1 MGRIKEQ
8 KNLMKITL
16 LAIFIVTFI
25 GTFFIN
31 VLATELEENFQ
42 FTSEGNANI
51 RDAVGQIVQTYYAS
65 SGGYSLYTNYVI
77 TWSYFVNGVPPKSP
91 HFSEYTNCYP
101 HTALSQFHSIYC
113 IEHGRDIFDYNE
125 FNVNGN
131 DSFSLSHCYLVTD
144 HGYNYNKYH
153 YCSLYGGGTAYSLDD
168 AISFTYG
175 GYPSNVYNLRYV
187 DYKDEKDN
195 WNESRVVKSSMRY
208 RTYSNYTLNIVD
220 AYAATLSLEPSI
232 TYYNDSQFAI
242 WEKHGNN
249 NDSRCNNALFK
260 AAHATEDLDD
270 EIRSRTDGENPK
282 FEIMMENSSTG
293 CGTTLI
299 NGNTFRVGPFKMND
313 YAYVYSSYAQ
323 QYSGKNLSTH
333 KGLLGG
339 IVDGYI
345 VLNNGTKLSFENDI
359 SIYYRKIGDNNRG
372 CNHGSYINGVYQS
385 YNSWGPEPGYKYP
398 WPNSEFYIDIPV
410 SKCGDATT
418 LVSSGF
424 TYRKTKAYG
433 NGFKAEGKFLT
444 TTFQT
449 TNKNLYNGCP
459 TYRCEYCANQN
470 IPRNQRSDVT
480 THTYYCSNQYPYNA
494 RYCYHGY
501 QNCQHPTNG
510 WDGGPY
516 CGQME
521 HQHSSY
527 YCYGYCYG
535 AEGNYCYHGYRYG
548 SNGSTVYH
556 LQCTTPVHTHYSSCY
571 NCGTGAYYCVHGH
584 YDGVHSGS
592 CLYGGNFQ
600 YSHIHEC
607 NRTTYC
613 DHHHTSCNYF
623 QWYVTNCVIGEPQ
636 ELIGISSATVEVH
649 ENKMENTYNVRL
661 TTDLQINKFI
671 TRVEHVGTSMAVFP
685 KASGETATSRSRESK
700 NVQGL
705 TGGIRQ
711 PDGNHKTPA
720 QKKADPVKVEK
731 GDKITYYIDVYNNQD
746 QKVKCKIEDII
757 PQGTDSA
764 TYNPSMNAW
773 LTIEGNQAK
782 TFIVTV
788 RVTADGDKQGNTIY
802 ENCAKLIT
810 KNDGNVDYN
819 RTVYDSA
826 TSYDPNNYRNNGRV
840 VNVAEYKG
848 GIIEDYDYH
857 KIKQYHVG
865 IEKYIYRVQHSA
877 VVNGL
882 DANSSQAKVFGPSEE
897 RKKTYATI
905 TDFNNNEKYKKDNP
919 VYVENGDIVTFR
931 IVVYNT
937 MDDTSVFGVTDRK
950 NQPYWEPDWV
960 YVDIED
966 ELPEKYRNLEVKVV
980 SGGSTAISAS
990 GAPTSSDSGG
1000 TLKIS
1005 GFQIRSG
1012 TTATL
1017 EVKVTVPEYEF
1028 DSNDII
1034 RENNA
1039 KITGLKNIN
1048 RGPNSTGVDKYCEV
1062 TNMNTCE
1069 ALSSSDWYKLKSYSI
1084 SVDKYITKTE
1094 HQSNLSG
1101 GSVLPTV
1108 LNSESDERSRRTL
1121 GNSSESVKE
1130 NNPVYVEYGDRVYYK
1145 IVVYNTATEIGVNRT
1160 SLPYDSPDKVYV
1172 NLKDELPAKC
1182 SKIEIEVLPTGMTGD
1197 DSHTDNI
1204 ASAVNGGTLE
1214 IENLMVPANGK
1225 REIIVSLTVEEH
1237 EKGTKVPNTVTLGEE
1252 IRNINRGPSKTGLE
1266 DKICRTYPNVDGT
1279 EESRDWYILNNYN
1292 TFTDKYIY
1300 EYNQEMQRR
1309 NNNQGF
1315 SNGGLVPE
1323 PLDPSRRTTAS
1334 ATGTYNSNGIAEE
1347 IYGAPNQDAERQAHP
1362 VSVEKNETIAYRIE
1376 IVNKSQDGTK
1386 GIPSGAKPAT
1396 QVRATEIM
1404 DYMEEGIELEDIVG
1418 YKYDSSG
1425 RQTNIYRATFG
1436 IAGKETIN
1444 GRVMN
1449 KYNLTL
1455 NAEDSILKPGE
1466 SIIYEITAR
1475 VTKSNMYLYDLENR
1489 AKITELTN
1497 INTRNLD
1504 ESVTRIVKQKNGSY
1518 TEDISNQNDGS
1529 ADYIRMKD
1537 LVIAGKVW
1545 VDFNRDGLMN
1555 DNPRPVTY
1563 GKDENT
1569 LYGVNGNA
1577 MKGNIPVKLYNA
1589 KTDELV
1595 RETKTDAEG
1604 FYTFG
1609 KTSTLG
1615 WRTEDYNYYNYN
1627 GGEYQ
1632 RVDKAT
1638 NKDSNGNYQANSELQ
1653 EYYIEFEYDGVVFRS
1668 TANYAGR
1675 DNINNDGSYNDPYEI
1690 DSNAYEFTL
1699 GEKGR
1704 ETFNKKYSFIS
1715 YNKATGTTSADLSF
1729 FKTDHYSQLKEDPAR
1744 KMFART
1750 FIARNNT
1757 DDYKT
1762 STDFLWLFPYDA
1774 GNYSKPETEH
1784 LKYIN
1789 LGLELREDVD
1799 LTLLKDVYE
1808 VKTTINGEEMK
1819 YTYNQS
1825 GAINNLVNGEIGANG
1840 GEYFDDFTAKKP
1852 YGLELYESDYK
1863 YRFDQ
1868 YLADAVRAYKTEG
1881 SELNIEVTFKIS
1893 VTNRNVQDD
1902 ALVPTSTDT
1911 PLDVKI
1917 NEVLDLYDINFKP
1930 VGSDPVTVKG
1940 KDDNGLL
1947 TRDIV
1952 MQAGEAWYMNGDT
1965 KVDLAVNATSHYP
1978 SKDNDFTAD
1987 GYNTS
1992 YIYLGDDGML
2002 IHEGESQDIFVKYII
2017 DKDSLRIDVDDKYDE
2032 TTTKTIQ
2039 TSSETYEDI
2048 TMSITDVFTRTT
2060 SMLERS
2066 LKIAERPE
2074 GKLNSLGT
2082 ENIAQLN
2089 AYSVWYTDG
2098 KPASIVDMDSN
2109 VGNIGVVDDNGT
2121 IGSADDTTYYE
2132 DTTYKTGI
2140 EIYAKGTENTIED
2153 VRTRHPEFTITP
2165 PIRRTLSGMVWD
2177 DSRSDTAGTSDE
2189 TQFTGN
2195 GRYDTSDSKQA
2206 EAQMNDNVELN
2217 YNNPNTRNNEE
2228 GDLKVRNA
2236 KAELIEIVE
2245 TPNGHYYEEV
2255 LSNVTWDQIQHART
2269 DEDGMY
2275 YLKGFIPGRYVVK
2288 FTYGDTINRTA
2299 FDATDEAQRDMLI
2312 FNGQDYKSTKYLNF
2326 ASDSSAANVEHSPAD
2341 VDRVMDALEMPG
2353 LSDARDDE
2361 VRRLQANAY
2370 SERMVNQKAEV
2381 LKGIANGTSLTNTS
2395 LGEININYYNGGT
2408 NTPAQLQELTD
2419 NTYMTAETPEFLV
2432 KTEKV
2437 PTAPVTYGNLKELV
2451 LSQIEARNFSI
2462 ENIDMGIEYRPETA
2476 ISLTKEVSNI
2486 QLVTSDNKLVVDLK
2500 LYTEEG
2506 PNGEIIHRID
2516 TENSIGAKKVQF
2528 ITNRYDQNALLRG
2541 VIVNDENKQG
2551 FIYVAVDNE
2560 ILQGCRVIV
2569 QYKFTAQNNSEVDRV
2584 SAALN
2589 AIRFPNNPATQS
2601 LLATCN
2607 NAELVEEART
2617 TLYTANRLAGDIV
2630 YDRFFSTEQ
2639 NRTYN
2644 VPDRYRT
2651 IPKVMTNNGT
2661 DGYYGQFVG
2670 YTYYTGEVNNLD
2682 VIAEMKFD
2690 RIIDYVDTNL
2700 EFGQLT
2706 QTDTSLLGE
2715 VGTGTGAASALLD
2728 GDIRD
2733 QDFIGKQYW
2742 SNNSSQKV
2750 ETLEEYL
2757 FKLNKP
2763 WADKPWVTNPI
2774 AGLLV
2779 EDFLTDLDGVKY
2791 KSLVMTVPDKYAD
2804 NDEGN
2809 NSIFTKFL
2817 LPSSVNVDESKAS
2830 AYLPVSKL
2838 LSSNEDTNNMAYENI
2853 AEVIQFTVLTGRR
2866 THFDTTIGNAD
2877 IHEVNDQIEAHNATA
2892 TEPDEWNIR
2901 EYGSIEFVTS
2911 GLETD
2916 TAATETITL
2925 APPTGLMR
2933 SRVIIA
2939 DAVDTTKNIVV
2950 ISVVA
2955 IALVFAVLFV
2965 IKVTITKITKRRYK

>member
-1 MGRIKEQ
+1 MRRIKEQ
-8 KNLMKITL
+8 ANLIKITL

-25 GTFFIN
+25 GTFFVN
-31 VLATELEENFQ
+31 VLATELEENLQ
-42 FTSEGNANI
+42 FNIGENGNI
-51 RDAVGQIVQTYYAS
+51 RDEVGQIIRTYYAS
-65 SGGYSLYTNYVI
+65 SQGGSSINTKFVT
-77 TWSYFVNGVPPKSP
+77 TWNTFVYGTSPSP
-91 HFSEYTNCYP
+91 HFSETGPCYP
-101 HTALSQFHSIYC
+101 FTALSQFHSIYC
-113 IEHGRDIFDYNE
+113 VENGHALFDYGDRKSYLE
-125 FNVNGN
+125 LDHNGSIFM
-131 DSFSLSHCYLVTD
+131 DPYIDFSYGGTPSERGYLHFSDYVDRNGVTD
-144 HGYNYNKYH
+144 
-153 YCSLYGGGTAYSLDD
+153 
-168 AISFTYG
+168 
-175 GYPSNVYNLRYV
+175 PSGHKN
-187 DYKDEKDN
+187 N
-195 WNESRVVKSSMRY
+195 WYENDRHADSNIRY
-208 RTYSNYTLNIVD
+208 RVTGPAPLTTVE
-220 AYAATLSLEPSI
+220 AYAATLGLDI
-232 TYYNDSQFAI
+232 YDTYHNDSQRAI
-242 WEKHGNN
+242 WAGHGYLTDVN
-249 NDSRCNNALFK
+249 SGINNANELYK
-260 AAHATEDLDD
+260 SAYSTYELES
-270 EIRSRTDGENPK
+270 EIANHGENPK
-282 FEIMMENSSTG
+282 FEIMMENSNTG

-299 NGNTFRVGPFKMND
+299 NGGTTFQVGPFKMGD
-313 YAYVYSSYAQ
+313 YAYAYYGSVHS
-323 QYSGKNLSTH
+323 YSGKNLTRE
-333 KGLLGG
+333 KDLLAG

-345 VLNNGTKLSFENDI
+345 MLDNGTKLTFKDDI
-359 SIYYRKIGDNNRG
+359 TISYKNGNTGDSNRRG
-372 CNHGSYINGVYQS
+372 TYWYAPPN
-385 YNSWGPEPGYKYP
+385 YKFP
-398 WPNSEFYIDIPV
+398 WPKSEFYINIPV
-410 SKCGDATT
+410 SKCGNATT
-418 LVSSGF
+418 LASSSI
-424 TYRKTKAYG
+424 TYRKTVVNKGQSQKYDAHGQYVRTSFKRVSSPDLYG
-433 NGFKAEGKFLT
+433 GCSIYVC
-444 TTFQT
+444 QSC
-449 TNKNLYNGCP
+449 KN
-459 TYRCEYCANQN
+459 NQVS
-470 IPRNQRSDVT
+470 RYDRSDAP
-480 THTYYCSNQYPYNA
+480 SNHEYWCGGSG
-494 RYCYHGY
+494 YCYHGY
-501 QNCQHPTNG
+501 SRGQHPSWPEHLFCGREEHRQHTFYECYVYTCRNTSENHVCRDYAG
-510 WDGGPY
+510 SPCYSLRCPYGGT
-516 CGQME
+516 
-521 HQHSSY
+521 HSHS
-527 YCYGYCYG
+527 
-535 AEGNYCYHGYRYG
+535 
-548 SNGSTVYH
+548 
-556 LQCTTPVHTHYSSCY
+556 SSCY
-571 NCGTGAYYCVHGH
+571 NCRTSTHYCSHGH
-584 YDGVHSGS
+584 EYGKHGSYCLSGQ
-592 CLYGGNFQ
+592 GNFRCT
-600 YSHIHEC
+600 YSKDGYYGC
-607 NRTTYC
+607 NGKTLCYL
-613 DHHHTSCNYF
+613 HKHLSCHS
-623 QWYVTNCVIGEPQ
+623 CVWEPYGIKQ
-636 ELIGISSATVEVH
+636 ILTPQHLIGIIQAVVEVH
-649 ENKMENTYNVRL
+649 ETEMKNTYNVRL

-671 TRVEHVGTSMAVFP
+671 TRVDHVGTSMAVFP

-705 TGGIRQ
+705 TGGARQ
-711 PDGNHKTPA
+711 PDGKHKTPA

-731 GDKITYYIDVYNNQD
+731 GDKITYYIDVYNNQN
-746 QKVKCKIEDII
+746 QKVKCRIQDIL
-757 PQGTDSA
+757 PQGTDSP
-764 TYNPSMNAW
+764 TYSPSMNSW
-773 LTIEGNQAK
+773 LTIEGNQGK
-782 TFIVTV
+782 TFVVTV

-819 RTVYDSA
+819 RTVYDGPQ
-826 TSYDPNNYRNNGRV
+826 SYDPNNYRNNGRV

-865 IEKYIYRVQHSA
+865 IEKYIYQVQHSA
-877 VVNGL
+877 VVKGL
-882 DANSSQAKVFGPSEE
+882 DSNSSQAKVFGPSAS
-897 RKKTYATI
+897 RSKTYANI
-905 TDFNNNEKYKKDNP
+905 ADFNNNEKYKKDNP

-937 MDDTSVFGVTDRK
+937 MNDSSVYGVKDRK

-966 ELPEKYRNLEVKVV
+966 KLPEKYRDLEVKVV
-980 SGGSTAISAS
+980 SGGSTAISAT
-990 GAPTSSDSGG
+990 GAPKSSDSGG

-1012 TTATL
+1012 TKAVL
-1017 EVKVTVPEYEF
+1017 EVKVTVPEFEF
-1028 DSNDII
+1028 DSTDII

-1048 RGPNSTGVDKYCEV
+1048 RGPNSTGIDRYCNV

-1069 ALSSSDWYKLKSYSI
+1069 ALSSSDWYKLKSYSV
-1084 SVDKYITKTE
+1084 SVDKYITKTA
-1094 HQSNLSG
+1094 HQSNLSANL
-1101 GSVLPTV
+1101 VLPTV
-1108 LNSESDERSRRTL
+1108 LSNESDERSRRTL
-1121 GNSSESVKE
+1121 GNGAESTKS
-1130 NNPVYVEYGDRVYYK
+1130 NNPVYVEYGDRVFYK
-1145 IVVYNTATEIGVNRT
+1145 IVVYNTATEIGVPRT

-1172 NLKDELPAKC
+1172 SLKDTLPAKC
-1182 SKIEIEVLPTGMTGD
+1182 SNIEIKVLPTGQAGD
-1197 DSHTDNI
+1197 NSHTDNI
-1204 ASAVNGGTLE
+1204 SSLKNGGTLE

-1237 EKGTKVPNTVTLGEE
+1237 EKGTKVPNTVTLGKE
-1252 IRNINRGPSKTGLE
+1252 IRNINRGPNKTGLE
-1266 DKICRTYPNVDGT
+1266 DKICMTYPNVNGT
-1279 EESRDWYILNNYN
+1279 EESKDWYILNNYN

-1300 EYNQEMQRR
+1300 EYGQEMQRR

-1315 SNGGLVPE
+1315 SNGGLTPE
-1323 PLDPSRRTTAS
+1323 PLDPSRKGSAE
-1334 ATGTYNSNGIAEE
+1334 ATGTYNSNGIPEQ
-1347 IYGAPNQDAERQAHP
+1347 IFGSPNQDAERQAHP
-1362 VSVEKNETIAYRIE
+1362 VSVEKNETLAYRIE
-1376 IVNKSQDGTK
+1376 IVNKSQSGTK

-1396 QVRATEIM
+1396 QVRATEII
-1404 DYMEEGIELEDIVG
+1404 DYMEEGITLESIVG

-1425 RQTNIYRATFG
+1425 KQTNIYRATFA

-1444 GRVMN
+1444 GRIMN

-1497 INTRNLD
+1497 INTKNLD
-1504 ESVTRIVKQKNGSY
+1504 ETVTRIVKQKNGSY
-1518 TEDISNQNDGS
+1518 TEDISNQNEGS

-1555 DNPRPVTY
+1555 DNPRAVTY

-1569 LYGVNGNA
+1569 LYGVNNNA
-1577 MKGNIPVKLYNA
+1577 MKSNIPVKLYNA

-1595 RETKTDAEG
+1595 RETKTDANG

-1609 KTSTLG
+1609 KTSSLG
-1615 WRTEDYNYYNYN
+1615 WRTQDYNYYNYN

-1638 NKDSNGNYQANSELQ
+1638 NKDSNGNYQANSELLQ
-1653 EYYIEFEYDGVVFRS
+1653 YYIEFEYDGVVFRS

-1690 DSNAYEFTL
+1690 DSNAHEFTL

-1715 YNKATGTTSADLSF
+1715 YNKATGTDSADLSF

-1744 KMFART
+1744 KMFARA
-1750 FIARNNT
+1750 FIRRNNT
-1757 DDYKT
+1757 EDYKN

-1808 VKTTINGEEMK
+1808 VKTTVNGEEMR

-1825 GAINNLVNGEIGANG
+1825 GAINNLVNGEIGDNG
-1840 GEYFDDFTAKKP
+1840 GEYFADFTAKKP

-1868 YLADAVRAYKTEG
+1868 YLADAVRAYKTKD

-1893 VTNRNVQDD
+1893 VTNKNVQDD
-1902 ALVPTSTDT
+1902 SLVPDSTNT

-1917 NEVLDLYDINFKP
+1917 NEVLDLYDENFKK
-1930 VGSDPVTVKG
+1930 VGSPDVTVKG
-1940 KDDNGLL
+1940 KDENGLL

-1952 MQAGEAWYMNGDT
+1952 MKAGEAWYMNGDT

-1978 SKDNDFTAD
+1978 SKDNNFSAD

-2017 DKDSLRIDVDDKYDE
+2017 DKDALKIDVDEKYDE
-2032 TTTKTIQ
+2032 TTTKTVQ

-2048 TMSITDVFTRTT
+2048 TMKIDEVFTRTT
-2060 SMLERS
+2060 SILERS
-2066 LKIAERPE
+2066 LKIAERTN
-2074 GKLNSLGT
+2074 KVNSLGT

-2109 VGNIGVVDDNGT
+2109 VGNLGVVDDSGRV
-2121 IGSADDTTYYE
+2121 GSADDPTYYE

-2140 EIYAKGTENTIED
+2140 EIYANGTENTIED
-2153 VRTRHPEFTITP
+2153 VKTRHPEFTITP

-2177 DSRSDTAGTSDE
+2177 DSRSDIAGTASE

-2195 GRYDTSDSKQA
+2195 GRYNTSDSKQA
-2206 EAQMNDNVELN
+2206 QAKMNDNVTLN
-2217 YNNPNTRNNEE
+2217 YNNTNTRNDEE

-2245 TPNGHYYEEV
+2245 TADGHYYEEV

-2269 DEDGMY
+2269 NADGMY

-2288 FTYGDTINRTA
+2288 FTYGDTINRNA
-2299 FDATDEAQRDMLI
+2299 FDATDQAQRDMLV

-2326 ASDSSAANVEHSPAD
+2326 ESDASAANVEHSPED

-2381 LKGIANGTSLTNTS
+2381 LKGLANGTELTNTS
-2395 LGEININYYNGGT
+2395 LGEININYYTGGGG

-2437 PTAPVTYGNLKELV
+2437 PTAPVTYGNLKELA
-2451 LSQIEARNFSI
+2451 LSQIQARNFSI

-2476 ISLTKEVSNI
+2476 ISLTKEVTNI
-2486 QLVTSDNKLVVDLK
+2486 QLVTSDNQLVVDLK
-2500 LYTEEG
+2500 LYTEEV
-2506 PNGEIIHRID
+2506 NGQIVHRID
-2516 TENSIGAKKVQF
+2516 MENSIGAKKVQF
-2528 ITNRYDQNALLRG
+2528 ITNRYDQNPLLNG
-2541 VIVNDENKQG
+2541 IIVNDENVQG
-2551 FIYVAVDNE
+2551 FIYVAVDDE

-2589 AIRFPNNPATQS
+2589 GIRFPNNPETQA
-2601 LLATCN
+2601 LLAACN
-2607 NAELVEEART
+2607 NEELVAEART

-2630 YDRFFSTEQ
+2630 YDRFFKTEQ

-2651 IPKVMTNNGT
+2651 IPKVMTNTGT

-2670 YTYYTGEVNNLD
+2670 YTYYTGVVNNLD
-2682 VIAEMKFD
+2682 VIAEMKYD
-2690 RIIDYVDTNL
+2690 RIIDYVDTDL

-2715 VGTGTGAASALLD
+2715 VGSQGASSALLN

-2733 QDFIGKQYW
+2733 QDYIGNQYW
-2742 SNNSSQKV
+2742 SNNSSQRA
-2750 ETLEEYL
+2750 ETLKEYL

-2763 WADKPWVTNPI
+2763 WATNPI
-2774 AGLLV
+2774 AGVLV
-2779 EDFLTDLDGVKY
+2779 EDVLTDLEGVKY
-2791 KSLVMTVPDKYAD
+2791 KSLVMTVPDQYAED
-2804 NDEGN
+2804 GEGN

-2817 LPSSVNVDESKAS
+2817 VPSSVNEENSKAS

-2838 LSSNEDTNNMAYENI
+2838 LASNEDTNNMAYENI
-2853 AEVIQFTVLTGRR
+2853 AEVIQFTVLNGRR
-2866 THFDTTIGNAD
+2866 TNFDTTIGNAD
-2877 IHEVNDQIEAHNATA
+2877 IHEVNDQITKHNETSA
-2892 TEPDEWNIR
+2892 DKWNFR
-2901 EYGSIEFVTS
+2901 QYGTIEFVTS

-2933 SRVIIA
+2933 SRVVIA
-2939 DAVDTTKNIVV
+2939 DAVDTTKNVV
-2950 ISVVA
+2950 IISVIA
-2955 IALVFAVLFV
+2955 IALAFSVLFV
-2965 IKVTITKITKRRYK
+2965 IKVTITKIKKRRYK